1 MTVVTLE
8 PLLDLAV
15 LAGAKATH
23 RLRGSALVERRLY
36 QAA

>member
-1 MTVVTLE
+1 VITLE

-15 LAGAKATH
+15 LAAAKASH
-23 RLRGSALVERRLY
+23 RLRGSSLLERRLY